1 MPKAKIG
8 EIVHYF
14 DKISVAV
21 LKVTA
26 GTVKV
31 GDSIQ
36 IGDDDTGFVQVVESM
51 QVEHASVPTA
61 KTGDEVGLKVQ
72 QPVKRGE
79 LVYQIN

>member
-26 GTVKV
+26 GSVKA

-36 IGDDDTGFVQVVESM
+36 LGDDDTGFTQVIESM
-51 QVEHASVPTA
+51 QVEHASVPSA
-61 KTGDEVGLKVQ
+61 KKGDEVGLKVQ
-72 QPVKRGE
+72 QPVKKGE
-79 LVYQIN
+79 LVYKA